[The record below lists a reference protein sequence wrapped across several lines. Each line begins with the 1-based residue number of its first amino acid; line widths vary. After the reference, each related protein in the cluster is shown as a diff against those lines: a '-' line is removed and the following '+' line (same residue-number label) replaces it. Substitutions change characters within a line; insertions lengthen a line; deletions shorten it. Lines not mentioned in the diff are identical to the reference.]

1 MAMDPSNQSK
11 RNLERVTLGLQAS
24 SFLVHV
30 FCCGLPLIVSFAAFG
45 GLAGITILPFGFESW
60 FHKHE
65 LLIFFLALV
74 MVAVSAGLQMMGHQ
88 HAKSTHHDHH
98 DCSNH
103 GHAHP
108 KNEADVATCDHED
121 DCEQRASAGR
131 WFLLA
136 SIALLALNAF
146 MTFGFDHG
154 H

>member
-30 FCCGLPLIVSFAAFG
+30 FCCGLPLIVSLAAFG
-45 GLAGITILPFGFESW
+45 GLAGITVLPFGFESW

-103 GHAHP
+103 RVHVITN
-108 KNEADVATCDHED
+108 KT
-121 DCEQRASAGR
+121 
-131 WFLLA
+131 
-136 SIALLALNAF
+136 LNRHIDPEIICPVNWP
-146 MTFGFDHG
+146 TDQ
-154 H
+154 